1 MTAPRVAVIGGGL
14 AGITAAI
21 ALAEAGAAVTLL
33 EARPRLGG
41 ATCSFA
47 RDGLVVD
54 TGQHIYLGCCTAY
67 RGLLDTLGMT
77 AHAPIQ
83 DRFDVTVLA
92 PGPRSAGS
100 AGTTPRSAGSGG
112 TTPLTPRRGRL
123 RRTALPG
130 PLHMLPALGRYPFL
144 SLAERA
150 SVARPALAMRRV
162 DPAAPGVDEQRFGD
176 WLAARGQSN
185 RARRALWDLF
195 TVSALNIAGDDASLS
210 LAATVVKTGLLGQ
223 KNAADVGVPA
233 LPLGELHGDAAATLL
248 AKLGA
253 QVLLNAKVAAIDP
266 APAAPAP
273 AAPDLAHPAAPAP
286 AAPDLAHPSAPAPAA
301 PDLAHP
307 AAPADPAAPSCPRF
321 RVRLARPVDP
331 TDLADLAASS
341 DADATEIPAD
351 AVVLAVP
358 HEAAARLIPPGA
370 LPEAT
375 VAGWAGLGAS
385 PIVNVHVIY
394 DRPVLDL
401 PFAAAIDSPVQWI
414 FDRTSI
420 SGLNRLSTPAS
431 SASQSLQP
439 NETGVSPRS
448 SVVNPGFHYAADGA
462 ADSANA
468 ADGAHGAGD
477 AAQRPQYLAISLS
490 AADEYVDV
498 PAAALREQLV
508 PALAE
513 LLPAAREAQVIE
525 FFVTRE
531 RRATFRQAPGTAR
544 LRPRAGTR
552 LPGLVLAGAWTDTGW
567 PDTMES
573 AVRSGLAAAIELRHT
588 VLSTGPA
595 PSASDSSTTIGVRQ

>member
-195 TVSALNIAGDDASLS
+195 TVSALNIAGDDASLA

-273 AAPDLAHPAAPAP
+273 AAPDLAHPAAPADP
-286 AAPDLAHPSAPAPAA
+286 AASADPAA

-307 AAPADPAAPSCPRF
+307 AAPADPAASADPAAPDLAHPAAPADPAASADPAAPDLAHPAAPADPAASADPAAPSCPRF

-375 VAGWAGLGAS
+375 VAGWAAWA
-385 PIVNVHVIY
+385 P
-394 DRPVLDL
+394 RP
-401 PFAAAIDSPVQWI
+401 
-414 FDRTSI
+414 
-420 SGLNRLSTPAS
+420 
-431 SASQSLQP
+431 
-439 NETGVSPRS
+439 
-448 SVVNPGFHYAADGA
+448 
-462 ADSANA
+462 
-468 ADGAHGAGD
+468 
-477 AAQRPQYLAISLS
+477 
-490 AADEYVDV
+490 
-498 PAAALREQLV
+498 
-508 PALAE
+508 
-513 LLPAAREAQVIE
+513 
-525 FFVTRE
+525 
-531 RRATFRQAPGTAR
+531 
-544 LRPRAGTR
+544 
-552 LPGLVLAGAWTDTGW
+552 
-567 PDTMES
+567 
-573 AVRSGLAAAIELRHT
+573 
-588 VLSTGPA
+588 
-595 PSASDSSTTIGVRQ
+595 SSTCT